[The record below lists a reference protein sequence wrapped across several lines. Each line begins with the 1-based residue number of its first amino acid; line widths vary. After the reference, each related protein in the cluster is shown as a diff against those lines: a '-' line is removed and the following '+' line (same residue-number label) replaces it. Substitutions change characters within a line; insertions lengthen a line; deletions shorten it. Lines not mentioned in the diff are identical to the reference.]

1 MPTILS
7 GRDYL
12 ALPRSPETFLIEP
25 LLPVGGALSIYGD
38 PKVGKSYAAIQ
49 LALSISDGTP
59 FLGFPVRSKG
69 PVVYIQLD
77 TPRSLWGQR
86 LDALR
91 ETGLDID
98 SLHLADR
105 ETLGTW
111 PFDILNPEHA
121 LLLRSSL
128 EPLNPAAVIIDTLR
142 EAHSADEN
150 DATPMRNVM
159 ADLVA
164 ATQPAA
170 LITVS
175 HSRKSSYEQG
185 ADLIN
190 DQRGS
195 NYVVSRM
202 DAIVRFSKKT
212 MVYTGRAIEEGS
224 LRLVRQDT
232 GLWEPEANEVDAF
245 IAELAAEGL
254 PVREMARRLS
264 EKIGRREEASR
275 SLIRRWRAGQAEGV
289 GRGE

>member
-1 MPTILS
+1 MSTILQ

-12 ALPRSPETFLIEP
+12 ALPRAAETFLVEP
-25 LLPVGGALSIYGD
+25 LLPQGGALSIYGD

-49 LALSISDGTP
+49 LALAIQDGTP
-59 FLGFPVRSKG
+59 FLGFPVRHRG

-77 TPRSLWGQR
+77 TPRSLWGER
-86 LDALR
+86 LDQLR
-91 ETGLDID
+91 ATGLDVD
-98 SLHLADR
+98 SLLLADR

-111 PFDILNPEHA
+111 PFDILNPDHA
-121 LLLRSSL
+121 QMLKTSL
-128 EPLNPAAVIIDTLR
+128 APIEPVAVIIDTLR

-159 ADLVA
+159 AELVA

-175 HSRKSSYEQG
+175 HSRKASYEQG

-202 DAIVRFSKKT
+202 DAIIRFSKKS
-212 MVYTGRAIEEGS
+212 MVFTGRAIEEGS
-224 LRLVRQDT
+224 IKLVRQDT
-232 GLWEPEANEVDAF
+232 GMWEPEVNEVDLF
-245 IAELAAEGL
+245 IAELMREDISTK
-254 PVREMARRLS
+254 EMARRLS
-264 EKIGRREEASR
+264 EKIGRREEACR

-289 GRGE
+289 VE